1 MDILI
6 ELMIDLLFDAGLEV
20 TKNKKINK
28 WIRFPLILLILLF
41 LIVVVVGLIY
51 FGLRLIQSKDDRAIA
66 FGVLLILF
74 VFIIFIV
81 FIQNILE
88 EFLSGYFNNK
98 RDK

>member
-1 MDILI
+1 MELLCWLI
-6 ELMIDLLFDAGLEV
+6 VFL
-20 TKNKKINK
+20 
-28 WIRFPLILLILLF
+28 LLILLF

-81 FIQNILE
+81 FIKNILE